1 MWCGEHGCSP
11 RVRHVRW
18 GTLRVPSWVQS
29 TILHFSRY
37 VGLLLRCCGGQGAH
51 AAKTMEP
58 RGFSWV
64 AAGFSSYD
72 GDFRLPLVFAL
83 GSPNFPLSCEGKLGV
98 VGGLQSM
105 GSQRVRHDWVMEH
118 VSTNTYAISVW
129 WILLQPEVLRCLWG
143 IQVKTYGLEH
153 DQRFGRKIKMWESQQ
168 HEGRREKEV

>member
-1 MWCGEHGCSP
+1 MGRSVTPSRQSRRIDTPVAIRRGEGAQMMWCGEHGCSA

-58 RGFSWV
+58 RGFSRV

-72 GDFRLPLVFAL
+72 GDFRLPLVLVL
-83 GSPNFPLSCEGKLGV
+83 GSPTSL
-98 VGGLQSM
+98 
-105 GSQRVRHDWVMEH
+105 RVASESWGFCSSHCRAKETSSRR
-118 VSTNTYAISVW
+118 VSRT
-129 WILLQPEVLRCLWG
+129 
-143 IQVKTYGLEH
+143 
-153 DQRFGRKIKMWESQQ
+153 
-168 HEGRREKEV
+168 